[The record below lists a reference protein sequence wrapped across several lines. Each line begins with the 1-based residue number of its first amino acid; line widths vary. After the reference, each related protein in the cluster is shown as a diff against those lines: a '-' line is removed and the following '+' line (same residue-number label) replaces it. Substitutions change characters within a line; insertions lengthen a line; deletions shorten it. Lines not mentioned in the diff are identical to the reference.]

1 MKKLLLALAAALGAV
16 ASSTP
21 ARANGGCPGP
31 FCQPAGP
38 RIPFFRQSPV
48 PAFQAA
54 PWYLYYPYNAH
65 FQTPAPMMGAFYAP
79 PGGGMGGMVNPYFP
93 APQYAP
99 TPMPS
104 R

>member
-1 MKKLLLALAAALGAV
+1 MKKLLLALAAVLGAV

-21 ARANGGCPGP
+21 VRANGGCPGP

-65 FQTPAPMMGAFYAP
+65 FQTPAPMQGAFYAP
-79 PGGGMGGMVNPYFP
+79 PGGGTGGMVNPYFP